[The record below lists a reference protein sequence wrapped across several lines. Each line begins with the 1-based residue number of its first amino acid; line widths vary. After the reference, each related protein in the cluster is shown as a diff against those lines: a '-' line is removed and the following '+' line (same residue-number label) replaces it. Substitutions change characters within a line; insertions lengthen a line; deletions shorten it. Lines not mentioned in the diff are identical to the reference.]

1 MSTIDPARQST
12 AGPSTQQFLTFTL
25 GEEAFGMDIGTVR
38 EIIQPGQVTPLPLM
52 PAFVRG
58 VINLRGTVVPVID
71 LQARLG
77 RRRSAAG
84 RKSCVVVFE
93 TEQEGESIAMGLLV
107 DGVSAVAGVAAEA
120 IEPPPAFGSGLRRD
134 FIRGMA
140 RIDGELIALL
150 EPDRALEVQEMR
162 RLCVEAQ
169 ESALA

>member
-1 MSTIDPARQST
+1 MTTIDPARHTT
-12 AGPSTQQFLTFTL
+12 AGPSTQQFLTFML

-93 TEQEGESIAMGLLV
+93 TVQEGEPVALGLLV
-107 DGVSAVAGVAAEA
+107 DGVSAVAGIPADA

-134 FIRGMA
+134 FIHGMA
-140 RIDGELIALL
+140 RIDGDFIVLL
-150 EPDRALEVQEMR
+150 DPDRALEVEDMR
-162 RLCVEAQ
+162 RLCLEAQ